1 MLLIRFSYQIR
12 EMTKDR
18 TIIKA
23 SAPAMILANIF
34 CLFIFL
40 PPDCHSDRKY
50 SMNIGSLQDVSRN
63 SAANPPMGFKKIQ
76 KVSGYRSLYPETKQS
91 FKGFRRSFHSGNFW
105 SHGYG
110 SRTRGR

>member
-1 MLLIRFSYQIR
+1 MLLISFSYQIR

-50 SMNIGSLQDVSRN
+50 SMKIGSLQDVSGKFPE
-63 SAANPPMGFKKIQ
+63 SLPTGFKKIQ
-76 KVSGYRSLYPETKQS
+76 KNAGHRFLCPEKIAFLTD
-91 FKGFRRSFHSGNFW
+91 FRRSFHSGNFSSPW
-105 SHGYG
+105 YG